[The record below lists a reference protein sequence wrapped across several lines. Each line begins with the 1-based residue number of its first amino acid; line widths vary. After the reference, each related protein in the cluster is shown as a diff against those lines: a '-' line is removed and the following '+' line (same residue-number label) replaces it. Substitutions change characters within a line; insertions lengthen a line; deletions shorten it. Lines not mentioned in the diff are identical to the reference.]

1 MTKAILFWVCQR
13 RGQTDD
19 FTQPYFEAKSSKDG
33 AWYDVDMF
41 LAHRFIID
49 GDVNVRIRF
58 VGFGSEEDEWV
69 NLKTPVRERSIPLE
83 NSDCKKVKPGNLVLC
98 FQERRDMARY
108 YDACILEIQR
118 RVHDIRGCRCLFL
131 IRYDQDNSDTREGS
145 TEEIM
150 LETVVGFLLRSV
162 SGAVMK
168 D

>member
-49 GDVNVRIRF
+49 GDV
-58 VGFGSEEDEWV
+58 
-69 NLKTPVRERSIPLE
+69 
-83 NSDCKKVKPGNLVLC
+83 
-98 FQERRDMARY
+98 ERRDMARY